1 MALKIT
7 SERNGTTHLF
17 QDGKEITGIK
27 SISFTHDAMT
37 DKPELKVIFA
47 RDDVEIDALCVP
59 SLPEF
64 YKPFYERKP
73 SKEGNQSE

>member
-1 MALKIT
+1 MLQIK
-7 SERNGTTHLF
+7 SETNGTTRLF

-37 DKPELKVIFA
+37 DNPELKVVFA
-47 RDDVEIDALCVP
+47 RDDVEIDALCAP

-64 YKPFYERKP
+64 YRPFYAEREP
-73 SKEGNQSE
+73 GPPRD

>member
-1 MALKIT
+1 MLKIT
-7 SERNGTTHLF
+7 SETNGTTHLF
-17 QDGKEITGIK
+17 QDEKEITGIK

-47 RDDVEIDALCVP
+47 NDNIEIDTLCVP

-64 YKPFYERKP
+64 YKPFYTEREAEP
-73 SKEGNQSE
+73 PHN

>member
-1 MALKIT
+1 MLKII
-7 SERNGTTHLF
+7 SETNGTTHLF

-47 RDDVEIDALCVP
+47 KDDVEIDALCVP

-64 YKPFYERKP
+64 YKPFYERVKI
-73 SKEGNQSE
+73 EEN

>member
-1 MALKIT
+1 MLKIK
-7 SERNGTTHLF
+7 SEANGTTHLF
-17 QDGKEITGIK
+17 QDGREITGIK
-27 SISFTHDAMT
+27 SISFTHEAMT

-64 YKPFYERKP
+64 YKPFYERAKI
-73 SKEGNQSE
+73 EED

>member
-1 MALKIT
+1 MLKIT
-7 SERNGTTHLF
+7 SEANGTTHLF

-27 SISFTHDAMT
+27 SISFAHDAMT

-64 YKPFYERKP
+64 YKPFYTERETEP
-73 SKEGNQSE
+73 PRN